1 MVLDGSCGDRPIIRW
16 PSDMVSVVDRWV
28 DCCVLCV
35 KKYRTWYI
43 LSQKIKVS
51 AQLTFFNRSLSDLD
65 QSFINEYQ
73 YLICRAWSALS
84 KTVLT
89 LI

>member
-43 LSQKIKVS
+43 LSQKNQGWRS
-51 AQLTFFNRSLSDLD
+51 SLFLT
-65 QSFINEYQ
+65 
-73 YLICRAWSALS
+73 AH
-84 KTVLT
+84 
-89 LI
+89 